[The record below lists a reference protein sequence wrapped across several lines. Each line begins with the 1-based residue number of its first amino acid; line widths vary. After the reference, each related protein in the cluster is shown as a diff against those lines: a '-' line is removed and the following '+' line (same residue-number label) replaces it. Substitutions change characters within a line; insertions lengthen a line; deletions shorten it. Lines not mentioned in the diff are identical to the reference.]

1 MYADKL
7 ILQTSNW
14 QDFTNKLKDVS
25 KKRSMRHMGNVYER
39 LVQLYL
45 QTNPKYKSILKN
57 VWLLN
62 EVSSSLKEKL
72 NLPKADE

>member
-25 KKRSMRHMGNVYER
+25 KKRGMRHMGNVYER
-39 LVQLYL
+39 IVWNDWVI
-45 QTNPKYKSILKN
+45 NPVSRIINTQSRPSKN
-57 VWLLN
+57 
-62 EVSSSLKEKL
+62 
-72 NLPKADE
+72 